1 MLKRFKNIALLSIV
15 CIYTLQLL
23 PYFSD
28 TIYKKVKTYRQERQL
43 TKFHLRETK
52 HITLK
57 SWNSIKN
64 KKEFKINGVFYDVFS
79 HSIEKGGIVKLITF
93 KDSQENKLHLF
104 FNHFL
109 KKESPFSKDKKKT
122 IRKKLP
128 YITLKEEIVINST
141 FSNETTFIKNFS
153 TKEGKTL
160 NILTAILKPPPT
172 S

>member
-1 MLKRFKNIALLSIV
+1 MFKRFKNIALLTIV
-15 CIYTLQLL
+15 CIYAIQLL

-28 TIYKKVKTYRQERQL
+28 TIYEKVKTYRQERQL

-79 HSIEKGGIVKLITF
+79 HSIEKGGIVKLVAF
-93 KDSQENKLHLF
+93 KDTQENKLHLF

-109 KKESPFSKDKKKT
+109 KKDYPNSKDKKKT
-122 IRKKLP
+122 TQKKLP
-128 YITLKEEIVINST
+128 YLTLEEEIAINNL
-141 FSNETTFIKNFS
+141 FSNESNFIENFA
-153 TKEGKTL
+153 TKEGKTI
-160 NILTAILKPPPT
+160 NIVTAILKPPLT
-172 S
+172 V